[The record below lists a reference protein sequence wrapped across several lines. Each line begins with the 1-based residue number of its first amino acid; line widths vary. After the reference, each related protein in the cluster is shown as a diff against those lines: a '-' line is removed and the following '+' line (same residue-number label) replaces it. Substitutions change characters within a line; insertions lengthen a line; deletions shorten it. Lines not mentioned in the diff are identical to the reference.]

1 MFKVRWDVC
10 RRHYCKFI
18 NKFAAKKFWKSIIIW
33 KSYGQE
39 LQLFD
44 IWPILYI
51 VPHQYHDGQTDRTLI
66 K

>member
-1 MFKVRWDVC
+1 MFVDD
-10 RRHYCKFI
+10 I
-18 NKFAAKKFWKSIIIW
+18 IANLLISLSLKKFWKSIIIW

-51 VPHQYHDGQTDRTLI
+51 VPHQYHDGQNDRTLI